1 MRNMRKLILAAVAA
15 LTLSMGTA
23 HASGGEYHPE
33 LMKQTWSFDG
43 IFGRYDQK
51 QLRRGYQIYE
61 EVCSSCH
68 SLRLVAYRNLAA
80 LGFTEDE
87 IKEIAAEKEINLPH
101 GPDGS
106 LLNDDDE
113 FYTRPA
119 KPSDRFVP
127 PYAND
132 AAAVDANSALPP
144 DLSLMAKA
152 RIGGPDYVYSFLM
165 GNPEEVPEEIAH
177 QKGFT
182 PNEDKT
188 FNLYFPGYNSS
199 MPNQI
204 TDELVEYED
213 GTAPTAK
220 QHAQDIV
227 AFLNW
232 AAEPELDERKS
243 MGLKVMLFLILL
255 TAMLYALKRK
265 IWANVKH

>member
-1 MRNMRKLILAAVAA
+1 MRKLLLAVVAV
-15 LTLSMGTA
+15 LTLNMGTA
-23 HASGGEYHPE
+23 QASGGEYHPA
-33 LMKQTWSFDG
+33 LKKTAWSFDG

-51 QLRRGYQIYE
+51 QLRRGFQIYE

-68 SLRLVAYRNLAA
+68 SLRLVAYRNLTA
-80 LGFTEDE
+80 LGFSEDE
-87 IKEIAAEKEINLPH
+87 IKEIASEKDINLPH
-101 GPDGS
+101 GDDGS
-106 LLNDDDE
+106 LLNDDGE

-119 KPSDRFVP
+119 KPSDRFVS
-127 PYAND
+127 PYANN
-132 AAAVDANSALPP
+132 AAAIDANSALPP
-144 DLSLMAKA
+144 DLSLIAKS
-152 RIGGPDYVYSFLM
+152 RIGGPDYVYSFLT
-165 GNPEEVPEEIAH
+165 GNTEEVPEEIAH

-199 MPNQI
+199 MPPQI
-204 TDELVEYED
+204 SDELVEYED
-213 GTAPTAK
+213 GTPMTAD

-232 AAEPELDERKS
+232 AAEPELDQRKS
-243 MGLKVMLFLILL
+243 MGLKVMIFLILL